1 MTTHGYYDLGRHSW
15 PVTTISGDAQ
25 LWFDRGLAW
34 LQGFNH
40 EAAVDC
46 FRHALRHDG
55 GCAMAHW
62 GIAYATGPNYNRLWQ
77 DFDERERAQCLDRAR
92 AESRLAAEK
101 SAPGTALER
110 SLCEALLAR
119 YPLCDGDD
127 FDGWNDAY
135 AAAMRCVHSGNR
147 GHLEVTAL
155 FAEALLNRTPWQ
167 LWDKAGQPAEGA
179 DTLEAI
185 AVLED
190 ALQSIEGAW
199 QHAGILH
206 MYIHAMEMSARPER
220 AQKAAD
226 ALFDLVPDSGHLRH
240 MPSHIDVLCGHY
252 HHVLTRNH
260 AAVVADRKYLEREGA
275 LNFYSGYRAHDYH
288 FKVYGAMFLG
298 QLAPALEA
306 AEEMVATL
314 PPSLLATGS
323 PPMADW
329 LEGYIP
335 IKQHV
340 LIRFGRW
347 RDILDQAL
355 PDDAELYC
363 TTTAM
368 MRYARA
374 VARSALGDIAGAETE
389 RDAFLTARA
398 RVPESRKLF
407 HNTCLDI
414 LAVAEQMLL
423 GELEYRKGNVESAF
437 GHLRRSVEL
446 DDNMLYDEPWAW
458 MQPTRHALGAL
469 LVEQGRFG
477 EAEAVYRADLGL
489 DGTLR
494 RCCQHPDNV
503 WSLHGLH
510 ECLLRRGAGAEAAF
524 VAQRLAIAAARA
536 DVPIRASCFCRLP
549 VQ

>member
-40 EAAVDC
+40 EAAVNC
-46 FRHALRHDG
+46 FRHALRYDG

-77 DFDERERAQCLDRAR
+77 DFDERERTQCLDRAR
-92 AESRLAAEK
+92 AESRLAMEK

-110 SLCEALLAR
+110 ALCEALLAR

-135 AAAMRCVHSGNR
+135 AVAMRCVHSGNR
-147 GHLEVTAL
+147 GHLEIAAL

-167 LWDKAGQPAEGA
+167 LWDKAGRPTEGA

-185 AVLED
+185 TVLED

-206 MYIHAMEMSARPER
+206 MYIHAMEMSAHPER

-252 HHVLTRNH
+252 HHVLTRNQ

-347 RDILDQAL
+347 RDILDQVL
-355 PDDAELYC
+355 PGDAELYC

-368 MRYARA
+368 MRYART
-374 VARSALGDIAGAETE
+374 VARSALGDIAGAEAE
-389 RDAFLTARA
+389 RDAFMAARA
-398 RVPESRKLF
+398 QVPESRKLF